1 MELADDILDRAVV
14 MRLPCI
20 IKAVPMDVSGRRIVE
35 VEASTEEIDWDG
47 DVVLQSALLNAAN
60 DFVGFGHLD
69 IDHLSEFGARMGIP
83 DPSSYIVGR
92 PMEVKALDG
101 KRTFVKGEISRSSDG
116 KFDPVANR
124 YDEFWASLQREPP
137 VVWFSSI
144 YGFPTDLDDC
154 RSGTCKSGA
163 TRYLIKALEWKSLA
177 FTRTPKNTALSS
189 PTRIVSAKSYLTEIA
204 KAYGQQVFAPT
215 APPTMQGMEGPPVGM
230 VLPNSMESVWAHK
243 FCTNCGVHGAPS
255 LLGYR
260 QHFTKCLG
268 FPPGTADL
276 FAHATMHK
284 HAMVSNVP
292 ALDTDF
298 PGPEAM
304 PGT

>member
-20 IKAVPMDVSGRRIVE
+20 ITAKAMDTTGRRIVE
-35 VEASTEEIDWDG
+35 VEASTETVDYDG
-47 DVVLQSALLNAAN
+47 DVIMQSALLASAN
-60 DFVGFGHLD
+60 EFVGTGHLD

-83 DPSSYIVGR
+83 DPSSYIIGR

-116 KFDPVANR
+116 KFDPVVNR
-124 YDEFWASLQREPP
+124 YDEFWASLQRDPP

-163 TRYLIKALEWKSLA
+163 TRYLIKGLDWRSLA
-177 FTRTPKNTALSS
+177 FTRSPKNTALSS
-189 PTRIVSAKSYLTEIA
+189 PTRIVSAKSYLMEIA
-204 KAYGQQVFAPT
+204 KAYGQVPET
-215 APPTMQGMEGPPVGM
+215 VPETVQGMEGPPIGTQ
-230 VLPNSMESVWAHK
+230 LPNTMQDVWARK
-243 FCTNCGVHGAPS
+243 SCSGCGVHASPS

-260 QHFTKCLG
+260 QHFAKCLG
-268 FPPGTADL
+268 FPPGSADL
-276 FAHATMHK
+276 YAHATMHK
-284 HAMVSNVP
+284 TRMVSNVP
-292 ALDTDF
+292 ALDQDF
-298 PGPEAM
+298 SV
-304 PGT
+304 